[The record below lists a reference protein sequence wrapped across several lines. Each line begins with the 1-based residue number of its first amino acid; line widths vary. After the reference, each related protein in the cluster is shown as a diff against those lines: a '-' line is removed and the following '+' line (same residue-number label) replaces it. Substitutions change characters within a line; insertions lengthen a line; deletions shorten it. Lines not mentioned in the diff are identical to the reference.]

1 MYRRVAVV
9 TDSTACLP
17 TGLAE
22 RMGISVVQLQLQVG
36 EKASD
41 EAYLPPDEVAEA
53 MRNQIPVR
61 TSPPPSAAFFWT
73 YQEAAARGAQ
83 AVVSVHL
90 SGELSQTLEAAKE
103 AAAQSRIPVH
113 IIDSQ
118 SCGMSLGYGAL
129 AAAEAAGAGANVAQ
143 VQGIAQFRCHHASEF
158 IYVDTLDWLRKG
170 GRIGAASALIG
181 TALGIKPV
189 LTLQRGEIVPFSK
202 VRGAERALE
211 KLVEAAVERAGD
223 RPVDV
228 AVEHFGS
235 PDRARKLLEQLQA
248 RVSYGRE
255 FLLTQVSSII
265 GAHVG
270 PGALGVTISPLR

>member
-17 TGLAE
+17 AGLAE

-36 EKASD
+36 DKASD
-41 EAYLPPDEVAEA
+41 EGYLTPDEVARA
-53 MRNQIPVR
+53 MREQVPVR

-73 YQEAAARGAQ
+73 YQEAAAQGAQ

-90 SGELSQTLEAAKE
+90 SGELSQTCEAARE
-103 AAAQSRIPVH
+103 AAAQARIPVH
-113 IIDSQ
+113 IVDSQ

-129 AAAEAAGAGANVAQ
+129 AAAEAAVNGANVGQ
-143 VQGIAQFRCHHASEF
+143 VLDVAQFRCHHASEF
-158 IYVDTLDWLRKG
+158 IYVDTLEHLRKG
-170 GRIGAASALIG
+170 GRIGAAAALIG
-181 TALGIKPV
+181 TALGIKPL
-189 LTLQRGEIVPFSK
+189 LTLDRGQIVPFTK
-202 VRGAERALE
+202 ARGTDRALE
-211 KLVEAAVERAGD
+211 KMVEAAVDRAGD

-235 PDRARKLLEQLQA
+235 PERARNLLEQLQNRIA
-248 RVSYGRE
+248 YGRE

>member
-17 TGLAE
+17 PGLAE
-22 RMGISVVQLQLQVG
+22 RLNISVVQLQLQVG
-36 EKASD
+36 ERLSD
-41 EAYLPPDEVAEA
+41 EAYLPPDEVAAA
-53 MRNQIPVR
+53 MREQAQVT

-73 YQEAAARGAQ
+73 YQEAAAKGAQ
-83 AVVSVHL
+83 AIVSLHL
-90 SGELSQTLEAAKE
+90 SGALSETVNAAREAATQ
-103 AAAQSRIPVH
+103 ARIPVH
-113 IIDSQ
+113 VVDSL

-129 AAAEAAGAGANVAQ
+129 AAAEAARSGADAEQ
-143 VQGIAQFRCHHASEF
+143 VRALAKFRCHHASEF
-158 IYVDTLDWLRKG
+158 IYVDTLEYLRKG
-170 GRIGAASALIG
+170 GRIGAASAVIG
-181 TALGIKPV
+181 TALNIKPV
-189 LTLQRGEIVPFSK
+189 LTLDRGKIVPFTK
-202 VRGAERALE
+202 ARGTDRALE
-211 KLVEAAVERAGD
+211 RVVEAAVSRAGD

-235 PDRARKLLEQLQA
+235 PERAQELLGQLQ
-248 RVSYGRE
+248 RKVPYGRE